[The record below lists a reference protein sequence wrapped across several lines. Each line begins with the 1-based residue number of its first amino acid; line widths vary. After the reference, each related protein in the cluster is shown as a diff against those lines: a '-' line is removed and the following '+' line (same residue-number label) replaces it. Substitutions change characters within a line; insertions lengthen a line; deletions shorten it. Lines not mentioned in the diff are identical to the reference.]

1 MPANTGSSGLNPK
14 QAPADSK
21 FFFTITVAV
30 TMPYSKVEFDADKQS
45 KYKIAAAT
53 AAGTIETNVDI
64 VEIKEKRSRA
74 GSIDVVTK
82 VSHC

>member
-1 MPANTGSSGLNPK
+1 
-14 QAPADSK
+14 
-21 FFFTITVAV
+21 
-30 TMPYSKVEFDADKQS
+30 MPYSKVEFDAYKQS

>member
-1 MPANTGSSGLNPK
+1 VPANTGSSGLNPK

-21 FFFTITVAV
+21 FFFTITV
-30 TMPYSKVEFDADKQS
+30 TMPYSKVEFDAYKQS

-64 VEIKEKRSRA
+64 VEIKEKRRRA